1 MIKASILDRAELKA
15 KINPPGIEPETA
27 GAKSTTPWNKP
38 KESMT
43 QRLKKYRAAATAAN
57 EDDETKPRLPLSSF
71 LFYVLVIFPIT
82 EVRFAGIALL
92 IAARKRNLEDLKTYE
107 LDEGSNL
114 TDETKWKLK
123 PGIKLFLLGSIGGFR
138 MCFLPL
144 WLSILCVEFLVGA
157 VVYGLLS
164 VILEVNPLEAPVDE
178 LRKSTLLSLHGK
190 VE

>member
-1 MIKASILDRAELKA
+1 MIKASILDRTDLTA
-15 KINPPGIEPETA
+15 KMNPPGIEPETA

-107 LDEGSNL
+107 LDEGSDL

-123 PGIKLFLLGSIGGFR
+123 PGIKLFYWALLVDFVCAFSHCGCRFFVWSF
-138 MCFLPL
+138 
-144 WLSILCVEFLVGA
+144 WLERWFMGYCRCYWRLT
-157 VVYGLLS
+157 
-164 VILEVNPLEAPVDE
+164 
-178 LRKSTLLSLHGK
+178 R
-190 VE
+190 